1 MTRRLRTAAVWAF
14 ALLAV
19 ALGSGGGA
27 AEASE
32 GSADAAFDRFR
43 RAWQAAS
50 ASQVV
55 DLLGAGGRLRFRVLA
70 PRVVDASWTRGQ
82 ARKGLA
88 AYFGAK
94 GVSRPLLRDV
104 TPTGRG
110 TRTVRLYDYTYR
122 PHGRDV
128 RTTRLTVT
136 VKQDARKRW
145 VLASVIES
153 ARPRPSSNAAFTW
166 AD

>member
-1 MTRRLRTAAVWAF
+1 MTPRPRTVAVWAL
-14 ALLAV
+14 ALLATV
-19 ALGSGGGA
+19 LGPGGGA

-43 RAWQAAS
+43 TAWQAAS

-55 DLLGAGGRLRFRVLA
+55 DLLGSGGRLRLRVLA

-104 TPTGRG
+104 TPPRRG
-110 TRTVRLYDYTYR
+110 ARTVRLYDYTYR

-153 ARPRPSSNAAFTW
+153 ARPRPSAHAAGVGS
-166 AD
+166 D